1 MYAALWRV
9 LPGPVW
15 VKVLSSAG
23 LLALVVLLLM
33 FVVFPFVANTFL
45 VEGSTLDTP

>member
-1 MYAALWRV
+1 MYASLWRV

-15 VKVLSSAG
+15 VKALSSAG
-23 LLALVVLLLM
+23 LLAAVVALLM
-33 FVVFPFVANTFL
+33 FVVFPFAADTFL